1 MEQIF
6 PFIFRL
12 RTLYVNAFLLAEDE
26 GITLIDSGLA
36 NRKEMFL
43 RALSEMRRSPEHLK
57 HIVLTHH
64 HTDHTGNLAAL
75 VEASG
80 AEVWAHP
87 LEAPIVRGEVP
98 LPWPNP
104 KSITLQ
110 MLWPLVGRLS
120 VYNRLAPARGGH
132 EGGGGGEAPGGG
144 GGEGGARPGGA

>member
-1 MEQIF
+1 MPFPRGRRGKIGVAMEQIF
-6 PFIFRL
+6 PFIYGL
-12 RTLYVNAFLLAEDE
+12 RILYVNAFLLAEDE

-43 RALSEMRRSPEHLK
+43 GALSEIKRTPEQLK

-64 HTDHTGNLAAL
+64 HTDHTGSLASL

-98 LPWPNP
+98 LPWSKP
-104 KSITLQ
+104 KSITLKIP
-110 MLWPLVGRLS
+110 WPLVRPLS
-120 VYNRLAPARGGH
+120 VSNTPF
-132 EGGGGGEAPGGG
+132 
-144 GGEGGARPGGA
+144 